1 MKFKELANGLM
12 VSLDG
17 QIAKTSFRASI
28 GPQTEVKAAEKVL
41 SEASLYYDF
50 KQHRAAVADNVEVP
64 HSPSVLSDERY
75 VFPNFRALSQ
85 IHLVNRGLDFS
96 VPGVLEAA
104 VPMLVGKT
112 VYLNHEFTDVNN
124 WVGVVSRSSWD
135 AKGDKSN
142 GVPGIAV
149 ECKVDAYLNY
159 RIACGVM
166 MTPPAINAMSL
177 TVLFEFEY
185 SHPELEKDNKFW
197 GLIGEEVDGHIVRLI
212 VTQILEIWEASFVY
226 VGEDRL
232 AKNHGAED
240 GEESFSADAETAAE
254 DPPPNSNEEKTMK
267 LTAEQKTKLG
277 IEFDGEEVP
286 ETEIFKAADT
296 LAGQLADV
304 DTVNIE
310 QLTKRA
316 EAGDVLVEEKRT
328 EVTRLA
334 KLAELGADDK
344 ELPPVIADDIK
355 AASVERLT
363 RLGEFYGTKVAAKFP
378 KGGRSSLEGS
388 NEIETAGG
396 VNVPTVKKLKKVS
409 VH

>member
-1 MKFKELANGLM
+1 M

-28 GPQTEVKAAEKVL
+28 GPQTEVATAGAAEKVL

-85 IHLVNRGLDFS
+85 VHLVNRGLDFS

-104 VPMLVGKT
+104 VPMMIGKT
-112 VYLNHEFTDVNN
+112 VYLNHDYTDVNN
-124 WVGVVSRSSWD
+124 WVGVVSKSNWD

-185 SHPELEKDNKFW
+185 SHPELEKDHKFW
-197 GLIGEEVDGHIVRLI
+197 GLIGEEVDGHIVRLV
-212 VTQILEIWEASFVY
+212 VTKILEIWEASFVY

-232 AKNHGAED
+232 AKNHGAE
-240 GEESFSADAETAAE
+240 ESSESFSGAEGAAGEVAD
-254 DPPPNSNEEKTMK
+254 DPLPNSNEEKTMK

-286 ETEIFKAADT
+286 ETEIFKAGEA
-296 LAGQLADV
+296 LAVKLGELTESTQTEQLA
-304 DTVNIE
+304 E
-310 QLTKRA
+310 LKAQA
-316 EAGDVLVEEKRT
+316 AAGALLVEEKRT

-334 KLAELGADDK
+334 KIAELGADDK

-363 RLGEFYGTKVAAKFP
+363 QLGVHYGQKVAEKFP
-378 KGGRSSLEGS
+378 KGGRSSLEDHERID
-388 NEIETAGG
+388 NAAGDKSDDVELPSAG
-396 VNVPTVKKLKKVS
+396 LL
-409 VH
+409 